1 MATDVTELYRR
12 FHEYHRLAEDRCHDV
27 CDVAEYVGSV
37 EESRELAQR
46 RGPMVIISASGMATG
61 GRVLHHLRAL
71 APDHRNTILLP
82 GFQAPG
88 TRGDSLARGAR
99 EIKIHGSYVEV
110 RAEVVQLDCFSAH
123 ADQRGLLEWIGAC
136 QRTPRGVFVVH
147 GEPAAADALRRRI
160 EENLRCPVHLPEYQ
174 ARVALA

>member
-1 MATDVTELYRR
+1 
-12 FHEYHRLAEDRCHDV
+12 
-27 CDVAEYVGSV
+27 
-37 EESRELAQR
+37 
-46 RGPMVIISASGMATG
+46 
-61 GRVLHHLRAL
+61 
-71 APDHRNTILLP
+71 
-82 GFQAPG
+82 
-88 TRGDSLARGAR
+88 
-99 EIKIHGSYVEV
+99 
-110 RAEVVQLDCFSAH
+110 VVQLDCFSAH